1 MPPPAVQPYSLKG
14 PQVDPGSGYWMFC
27 PQLHNVRIEELTALT
42 EDPNS
47 DHFFP
52 PPPNATVTA
61 KEFDELL
68 TLAHE
73 RDDPC
78 RLVDSSKCEK
88 IGGRPCRR
96 PKKLPMDFGCGW
108 RISKL
113 LNLTPPPLGAVL
125 VNRFPGE
132 QIIRTGRGLARAVES
147 ETPGLFHRHALNYL
161 IGTRSWSP
169 PRQALVWAALDV
181 ALASALQA
189 AWYYKWINKRTRY
202 RERPA
207 EYARR
212 IGRINDLNVLY
223 DQPDELNPA
232 YSLCP
237 DARPVPPG
245 PPDPHKNDPGTPR
258 HPAYPS
264 GHSTY
269 AGAAG
274 EILYFFFGTEKT
286 PPDPESPLPA
296 LLPHPRLGSPP
307 NTLVGDELD
316 NLDDNIGMG
325 RLWAGI
331 HWRSDHEAGLKLGRT
346 VACLVLQQLA
356 RMESNLNHGF
366 KLCPPDRPTL
376 CDQCDYTT
384 KLPEDVCDPRKKPP
398 KPEDLEREAE
408 ERRRTCQSPFKPD
421 PLPPV
426 DLREPCDPPPRCI
439 GRRQAASTN
448 QEFDANRS
456 VQRGAE

>member
-1 MPPPAVQPYSLKG
+1 MY
-14 PQVDPGSGYWMFC
+14 C
-27 PQLHNVRIEELTALT
+27 PQLHNVRIEELEALT
-42 EDPNS
+42 ENPGS

-52 PPPNATVTA
+52 PPPNATVTE
-61 KEFDELL
+61 KEFDELVR
-68 TLAHE
+68 LAHE

-78 RLVDSSKCEK
+78 KLVNPSRCKEITGIPCHRRKELPMAFD
-88 IGGRPCRR
+88 CRR
-96 PKKLPMDFGCGW
+96 P
-108 RISKL
+108 ISKL
-113 LNLTPPPLGAVL
+113 LNLTPPPIGAVL
-125 VNRFPGE
+125 LNRFPSE
-132 QIIRTGRGLARAVES
+132 QIIRTGRGMARAVET

-189 AWYYKWINKRTRY
+189 AWYYKWINPRTRY

-212 IGRINDLNVLY
+212 IGRVNDLNVLF

-232 YSLCP
+232 YNLCP

-245 PPDPHKNDPGTPR
+245 PFDPHKNDSGTPR

-269 AGAAG
+269 SGAAS
-274 EILYFFFGTEKT
+274 EILSFFFGTETT
-286 PPDPESPLPA
+286 PPEPGSPLSA
-296 LLPHPRLGSPP
+296 LLPHPRLGSQPS
-307 NTLVGDELD
+307 TGVSEELD
-316 NLDDNIGMG
+316 NLADNIGMG

-356 RMESNLNHGF
+356 RMESSHKHGF
-366 KLCPPDRPTL
+366 RLCPPDRPSL
-376 CDQCDYTT
+376 CNQCD
-384 KLPEDVCDPRKKPP
+384 LREHVPCDLKQTPPRPDELDK
-398 KPEDLEREAE
+398 EADERK
-408 ERRRTCQSPFKPD
+408 RTCDSPFKREPQ
-421 PLPPV
+421 PPV
-426 DLREPCDPPPRCI
+426 DLRKPCDPPPPCI
-439 GRRQAASTN
+439 GAKQRASREH
-448 QEFDANRS
+448 EFDANRT